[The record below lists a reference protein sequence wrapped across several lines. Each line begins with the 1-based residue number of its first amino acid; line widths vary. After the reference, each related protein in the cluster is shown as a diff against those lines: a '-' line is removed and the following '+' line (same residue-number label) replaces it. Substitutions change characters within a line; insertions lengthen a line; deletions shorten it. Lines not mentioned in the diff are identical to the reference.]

1 MIQQERYRM
10 NVLFYGNPGNG
21 VTKKILKAINEVV
34 LKKHIENYH
43 TLKSFSIRLRQFS
56 KEPTIAVLYAT
67 NRRELSKILAIQNL
81 LFGIHIILILPD
93 TKNETITNGHK
104 LHPRFLSYV
113 DSDFKDVTA
122 VLKKMIGSAPE
133 IK

>member
-1 MIQQERYRM
+1 M
-10 NVLFYGNPGNG
+10 
-21 VTKKILKAINEVV
+21 NEVV

-43 TLKSFSIRLRQFS
+43 TLKNFSIRLRQFS

-81 LFGIHIILILPD
+81 LFDIHIVLILPD
-93 TKNETITNGHK
+93 NTDETVSIGHK

-122 VLKKMIGSAPE
+122 VLKKMIGGRPE
-133 IK
+133 IIQCDGVGKTQFSCDKRYA

>member
-1 MIQQERYRM
+1 M
-10 NVLFYGNPGNG
+10 NVLFYGNPDNG
-21 VTKKILKAINEVV
+21 VTKKILKAMNEVV

-81 LFGIHIILILPD
+81 LFDIHIILILPD
-93 TKNETITNGHK
+93 NTDETVSIGHK

-122 VLKKMIGSAPE
+122 VLKKMIGGAPE

>member
-1 MIQQERYRM
+1 M
-10 NVLFYGNPGNG
+10 
-21 VTKKILKAINEVV
+21 NEVV

-43 TLKSFSIRLRQFS
+43 TLKNFSIRLRQFW
-56 KEPTIAVLYAT
+56 KEPTIAVIYAT

-81 LFGIHIILILPD
+81 LFDIHIILILPD

-122 VLKKMIGSAPE
+122 VLKKMIGGAPE